1 MHLPVSPPKP
11 WGGRSTACR
20 ALTLQKEG
28 ELPEHSLGLAAHLVP
43 FLESNLTAW
52 VEADLTG
59 KKETA
64 AVLGRGALAI
74 NGAVVIEL
82 C

>member
-1 MHLPVSPPKP
+1 MVWL
-11 WGGRSTACR
+11 
-20 ALTLQKEG
+20 
-28 ELPEHSLGLAAHLVP
+28 LAWFLY

-59 KKETA
+59 KRETP
-64 AVLGRGALAI
+64 AVLGRGAVAI